1 MAEWDT
7 KTVLTSGL
15 IAACGFNA
23 AFVRGD
29 VPGEPLTVMTGA
41 LMASS
46 SNAAISVGSGMVT
59 IPNLQNLYPLGTG
72 DFVLPA
78 PDLRPSKILK

>member
-15 IAACGFNA
+15 IAAYGFNA
-23 AFVRGD
+23 SFVRGD
-29 VPGEPLTVMTGA
+29 VPGKPLTVMTSA

-46 SNAAISVGSGMVT
+46 SNAAISVDSGVVT

-78 PDLRPSKILK
+78 PDPWPSKFSK

>member
-15 IAACGFNA
+15 IMAYGFNTG
-23 AFVRGD
+23 FVRGD
-29 VPGEPLTVMTGA
+29 VPGKPLTVMTGA

-46 SNAAISVGSGMVT
+46 SNAAISAGSGIVT

-72 DFVLPA
+72 DFLLPA
-78 PDLRPSKILK
+78 ADPRPSKFLK